1 MSVPLPKVPGAAAP
15 CHVLPP
21 DAVAS
26 VHDAAAL
33 FTAPRNPPQAADPT
47 PHAASPGTAGR
58 TWRRIRRERAA
69 MAGGVIV
76 GLFMLMALFAPLLAT
91 HDPTVQ
97 NLEVAL
103 MPPGAAHWLGTDS
116 FGQDM
121 YSRLLY
127 GARLAL
133 GIGFAS
139 VALGLAGGLV
149 IGLVAGLV
157 GGWVEWAL
165 MRLVDAIL
173 AFPEIILAIA
183 FVAVLGMGV
192 DKVIYALA
200 ISFVGP
206 FARIV
211 RSDVLQVKARPFVE
225 AAQLMGVPRTALI
238 LRHLLPNVLPSL
250 MVQAGI
256 RISTAILLESG
267 LSFFGIGVVPPT
279 PDWGLMI
286 AEGRAFITMAPW
298 ISTVPGVA
306 LAVLLVGLTL
316 LGDGLR
322 DAFAPRSEGR

>member
-1 MSVPLPKVPGAAAP
+1 MNANEASRAAAP
-15 CHVLPP
+15 LRH
-21 DAVAS
+21 A
-26 VHDAAAL
+26 VHDVADAL
-33 FTAPRNPPQAADPT
+33 R
-47 PHAASPGTAGR
+47 R
-58 TWRRIRRERAA
+58 TWRPIRRQRNAV
-69 MAGGVIV
+69 AGLAIV
-76 GLFMLMALFAPLLAT
+76 GLFVLLATFAPLLAL
-91 HDPTVQ
+91 HDPTAQ
-97 NLEVAL
+97 DFEAAL
-103 MPPGAAHWLGTDS
+103 QGPSPMHWLGTDS
-116 FGQDM
+116 FGQDV

-133 GIGFAS
+133 AIGFAS
-139 VALGLAGGLV
+139 VALGLLGGLV
-149 IGLVAGLV
+149 IGLLAGLL

-183 FVAVLGMGV
+183 FVAVLGMGT
-192 DKVIYALA
+192 DKLVYALA

-211 RSDVLQVKARPFVE
+211 RSDVLQVKARPFIE
-225 AAQLMGVPRTALI
+225 AARLMGVSQPHI
-238 LRHLLPNVLPSL
+238 VVRHLLPNVLSSL

-286 AEGRAFITMAPW
+286 AEGRGFITMAPW
-298 ISTVPGVA
+298 ISGFPGVA
-306 LAVLLVGLTL
+306 LAILLIGLTL

-322 DAFAPRSEGR
+322 DAFDPRSEGR

>member
-1 MSVPLPKVPGAAAP
+1 MTPPRSRSAAVSALP
-15 CHVLPP
+15 
-21 DAVAS
+21 
-26 VHDAAAL
+26 
-33 FTAPRNPPQAADPT
+33 
-47 PHAASPGTAGR
+47 ASPRRHRAAQDLVDTLRR
-58 TWRRIRRERAA
+58 TWRPIRRQRNAL
-69 MAGGVIV
+69 AGLVIV
-76 GLFMLMALFAPLLAT
+76 GLFVLLAVFAPWLAL
-91 HDPTVQ
+91 HDPELQ

-103 MPPGAAHWLGTDS
+103 QGPSAEHWLGTDS
-116 FGQDM
+116 FGQDV

-133 GIGFAS
+133 FIGFAS
-139 VALGLAGGLV
+139 VALGLLGGLV
-149 IGLVAGLV
+149 IGLLAGLL

-183 FVAVLGMGV
+183 FVAVLGMGT
-192 DKVIYALA
+192 DKVVYALA

-211 RSDVLQVKARPFVE
+211 RSDVLQVKARPFIE
-225 AAQLMGVPRTALI
+225 AARLMGVSQPTI
-238 LRHLLPNVLPSL
+238 IVRHLLPNVMSSL

-286 AEGRAFITMAPW
+286 AEGRGFITMAPW
-298 ISTVPGVA
+298 ISGFPGLA
-306 LAVLLVGLTL
+306 LAILLIGLTL

-322 DAFAPRSEGR
+322 DAFDPRSEGR

>member
-1 MSVPLPKVPGAAAP
+1 MTPVSPVMPLSPASAATPAGPARPAAVPVLVPVQMSLLAR
-15 CHVLPP
+15 L
-21 DAVAS
+21 AS
-26 VHDAAAL
+26 WLA
-33 FTAPRNPPQAADPT
+33 R
-47 PHAASPGTAGR
+47 G
-58 TWRRIRRERAA
+58 WRPIRRQRSA
-69 MAGGVIV
+69 MLGLAIV
-76 GLFMLMALFAPLLAT
+76 GVFAVLAVFAPLLSPY
-91 HDPTVQ
+91 DPVLQ
-97 NLEVAL
+97 DLEHAL
-103 MPPGAAHWLGTDS
+103 QAPDAAHWLGTDS
-116 FGQDM
+116 FGQDVL
-121 YSRLLY
+121 SRLLY

-133 GIGFAS
+133 FIGFAS
-139 VALGLAGGLV
+139 VALGLAGGLA
-149 IGLVAGLV
+149 IGLISGLV

-211 RSDVLQVKARPFVE
+211 RSDVLQVKARPFIE
-225 AAQLMGVPRTALI
+225 AARLMGVPSSRII
-238 LRHLLPNVLPSL
+238 LRHLLPNVMSSL

-256 RISTAILLESG
+256 RVSTAILLESG

-286 AEGRAFITMAPW
+286 AEGRGFITMAPW
-298 ISTVPGVA
+298 ISGFPGVA
-306 LAVLLVGLTL
+306 LAVLLIGLTL

-322 DAFAPRSEGR
+322 DAFDPRSQGR

>member
-1 MSVPLPKVPGAAAP
+1 MSVQQSLPLLQTQP
-15 CHVLPP
+15 LT
-21 DAVAS
+21 
-26 VHDAAAL
+26 AAAL
-33 FTAPRNPPQAADPT
+33 P
-47 PHAASPGTAGR
+47 TAGPQR
-58 TWRRIRRERAA
+58 AAGLRRAWQSIRRQRNAV
-69 MAGGVIV
+69 AGMVIV
-76 GLFMLMALFAPLLAT
+76 GIFVLLALFAPLLSPY
-91 HDPTVQ
+91 DPTVQ
-97 NLEVAL
+97 NLEDAL
-103 MPPGAAHWLGTDS
+103 QPPGAAHWLGTDS
-116 FGQDM
+116 FGQDV
-121 YSRLLY
+121 YSRLLH

-139 VALGLAGGLV
+139 VALGLLGGLV
-149 IGLVAGLV
+149 IGLLAGLL

-183 FVAVLGMGV
+183 FVAVLGMGT

-225 AAQLMGVPRTALI
+225 AARLMGVSQPRI
-238 LRHLLPNVLPSL
+238 IVRHLLPNVMASL
-250 MVQAGI
+250 LVQAGI

-286 AEGRAFITMAPW
+286 AEGRGFITMAPW
-298 ISTVPGVA
+298 ISGFPGLA
-306 LAVLLVGLTL
+306 LAILLIGLTL

-322 DAFAPRSEGR
+322 DAFDPRSERQ

>member
-1 MSVPLPKVPGAAAP
+1 MSASPTSLPGGTPARP
-15 CHVLPP
+15 VLPA
-21 DAVAS
+21 DAEAS

-33 FTAPRNPPQAADPT
+33 FAAPGSSAPPPSGALA
-47 PHAASPGTAGR
+47 R
-58 TWRRIRRERAA
+58 TWRRIRRERSAVI
-69 MAGGVIV
+69 GLCIV
-76 GLFMLMALFAPLLAT
+76 GAFALLALFAPLIAT
-91 HDPTVQ
+91 HDPTEQ
-97 NLEVAL
+97 NLEHAL
-103 MPPGAAHWLGTDS
+103 MPPGAEHWLGTDS

-139 VALGLAGGLV
+139 VGLGLAGGMV

-183 FVAVLGMGV
+183 FVAVLGLGI

-211 RSDVLQVKARPFVE
+211 RSDVLQVKSRPFVE
-225 AAQLMGVPRTALI
+225 AAGLMGVPQTALI
-238 LRHLLPNVLPSL
+238 VRHLLPNVMPSL
-250 MVQAGI
+250 LVQAGI

-298 ISTVPGVA
+298 ISGVPGIA

-322 DAFAPRSEGR
+322 DAFSPRSEGR

>member
-1 MSVPLPKVPGAAAP
+1 MNTILEPTDKTPALPTQPAELSGAHWVRRYWLPL
-15 CHVLPP
+15 
-21 DAVAS
+21 
-26 VHDAAAL
+26 
-33 FTAPRNPPQAADPT
+33 
-47 PHAASPGTAGR
+47 
-58 TWRRIRRERAA
+58 RRQRSA
-69 MAGGVIV
+69 MAGLAIV
-76 GLFMLMALFAPLLAT
+76 GIFVLLALLAPLIAT
-91 HDPTVQ
+91 HDPMQQ
-97 NLEVAL
+97 NLEHAL
-103 MPPGAAHWLGTDS
+103 QPPSGAYWLGTDS

-121 YSRLLY
+121 FSRLLY
-127 GARLAL
+127 GAQLAL

-139 VALGLAGGLV
+139 VGLGLLGGLV
-149 IGLVAGLV
+149 IGLVAGLM

-225 AAQLMGVPRTALI
+225 AAQLMGVSRLTI
-238 LRHLLPNVLPSL
+238 IVRHLLPNVMPSL
-250 MVQAGI
+250 LVQAGI

-298 ISTVPGVA
+298 ISGIPGVA
-306 LAVLLVGLTL
+306 LALLLIGLTL

-322 DAFAPRSEGR
+322 DAFEPRSRGD